1 VPAFALAGFTNCHI
15 PAIKAAHSSGKI
27 RVNPKL
33 DESLDSQPSRKEPG
47 VKKGWIWCVLFA
59 TLLAGCNTMAGLG
72 QDIQRGGQKLES
84 SADRHK

>member
-1 VPAFALAGFTNCHI
+1 LHDLQIGTYQISTALTATVKS
-15 PAIKAAHSSGKI
+15 AS
-27 RVNPKL
+27 NP
-33 DESLDSQPSRKEPG
+33 QPNGKEPG

>member
-1 VPAFALAGFTNCHI
+1 
-15 PAIKAAHSSGKI
+15 
-27 RVNPKL
+27 
-33 DESLDSQPSRKEPG
+33 